1 MWLTLVKNKYT
12 YQSSVVYTINTGL
25 VYHSEEKQRSHLS
38 HIGKERHRKR
48 HGWLAAQASFDR
60 NPVNDAYPAAG
71 TCFSTA
77 DVDHLMKE
85 KY

>member
-1 MWLTLVKNKYT
+1 MWLTLVKNKYM
-12 YQSSVVYTINTGL
+12 YQSYKYWL

-38 HIGKERHRKR
+38 HRGKARHRKR